1 MRMFDFVV
9 AVSLAFAFAGSVEMA
24 HSADPLVREF
34 VVPAD
39 DGYGMD
45 DCLAEGK
52 ACAKLVADTW
62 CQVKGLNHSVRFEA
76 AAPEDITGSLSED
89 AARPAAAPAYLIT
102 CQD

>member
-1 MRMFDFVV
+1 MRFVLFAV
-9 AVSLAFAFAGSVEMA
+9 LLTVSLSPSLSHATETT
-24 HSADPLVREF
+24 F

-62 CQVKGLNHSVRFEA
+62 CQVKGMSVAVRFERA
-76 AAPEDITGSLSED
+76 SAEDITASLTSKAAVKPSET
-89 AARPAAAPAYLIT
+89 AYLIT
-102 CQD
+102 CRN